1 MSTSSP
7 PSSILIIG
15 SGVFGLST
23 ALALALRP
31 AYAKTEITIL
41 DRSPEQGVFPSHDA
55 SSIDSSRIIRPDYA
69 DPAYSALAAAAHH
82 HWRHSPL
89 GEDGRYTESGMALIA
104 DAPPAHVKTRTQ
116 MDYVRDSYANVKRL
130 AQRKECGIDAA
141 RLTELPSRRA
151 IAELVGLN
159 PADADTDT
167 TPGDWGYLNGNS
179 GWADAGRSMQ
189 WLLARVQA
197 TGRVRFV
204 HGTATALLR
213 SGDRVTGA
221 RLADASTL
229 LAALV
234 IVATGAWTGALVDL
248 AGQAVATG
256 QVLAYVDVTPT
267 EAAALRHLPIV
278 LNLSTG
284 LFVIP
289 PARGQL
295 KVARHGYGYVNPR
308 PTPAAAL
315 PTRPGA
321 RLPPTTSLPYTA
333 VDDPALRIPAEAEAD
348 LRRVLRATV
357 PLPQLHDRPFAA
369 ERICWYTD
377 TPTGDFLVDYHPGWR
392 GLFLATAGS
401 GHGFKF
407 LPIIGDHVVDCVEG
421 RRPEAFD
428 DKWRWRGVERRD
440 DDVEQVYEHIV
451 TEDGSRGGKLGL
463 VLAEELTKNRRAK
476 M

>member
-31 AYAKTEITIL
+31 AYAKTEITVL

-69 DPAYSALAAAAHH
+69 DPAYSALAATAHH

-284 LFVIP
+284 LFTLVRENQMLRHRIRDLERQLADATP
-289 PARGQL
+289 GSPSLGNPNEPAQPSNL
-295 KVARHGYGYVNPR
+295 
-308 PTPAAAL
+308 T
-315 PTRPGA
+315 
-321 RLPPTTSLPYTA
+321 
-333 VDDPALRIPAEAEAD
+333 
-348 LRRVLRATV
+348 RATSIDEEKPTASISETV
-357 PLPQLHDRPFAA
+357 AA
-369 ERICWYTD
+369 GD
-377 TPTGDFLVDYHPGWR
+377 TP
-392 GLFLATAGS
+392 
-401 GHGFKF
+401 K
-407 LPIIGDHVVDCVEG
+407 
-421 RRPEAFD
+421 
-428 DKWRWRGVERRD
+428 
-440 DDVEQVYEHIV
+440 Q
-451 TEDGSRGGKLGL
+451 
-463 VLAEELTKNRRAK
+463 
-476 M
+476 